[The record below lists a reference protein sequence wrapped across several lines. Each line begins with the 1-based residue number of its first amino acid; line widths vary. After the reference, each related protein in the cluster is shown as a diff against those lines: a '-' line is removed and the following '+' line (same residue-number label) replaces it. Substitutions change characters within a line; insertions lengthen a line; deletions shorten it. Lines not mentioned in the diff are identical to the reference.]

1 MKKGF
6 YIRLAGEG
14 ISKNR
19 KLYFPYILTCICM
32 IMMYYIVSFLSI
44 SKELASIRGGE
55 MLQGL
60 LSMGVFVVAVFAL
73 IFLYY
78 TNSFLIRKRKKE
90 LGLYNILGMG
100 KRNLVRILLWENI
113 LTAVISLVI
122 GIVFGILFSKLAE
135 LLAIKLLD
143 GATGFGVHIEMKP
156 ILMTVG
162 LFLAIFL
169 LIMIRMLVS
178 VYKLRPIEMLRSENV
193 GEKPP
198 KANWLFAFAGAVI
211 LAGAYYLAVKII
223 DPTTAMLVFF
233 LAVVM
238 VIIATYLLFIAG
250 SVALCKLLQ
259 KSKKYYYKTRHFV
272 SLSQMVYR
280 MKRNGAGLASI
291 CILSTMVLVTIS
303 STMCIYADTESSI
316 RNRYPH
322 DITIEWSGKTSLPQ
336 NEDGTD
342 TELKDSVVQRLTP
355 EMTMTYKEAV
365 EKVLESHKVK
375 AENLENYNLYSL
387 STYLTLGQS
396 AIIYRDMASYSNKIT
411 FEGRVQRDVFVTANE
426 LNFPDNSKTLVYGSF
441 NYTSVNEANIP
452 DGIIKGDIN
461 FKKIDTSIDTSTL
474 ILNYIIR
481 FVATAIF
488 VLVVVLFLIFFTP
501 KAIDRAKYN
510 LIERPFATTGIGI
523 LGIALIP
530 FIVVLLMTL
539 SVTLP
544 LAITLAV
551 IYGILV
557 SLAFSFFAIAIA
569 KYLVDKF
576 NLQKKWQLALF
587 TIISALVMYA
597 LTIIPAIGG
606 YAKLFFIVVGF
617 GIVLVSIFSKKFEKT
632 DKKETSKKTEK
643 NSNVETKKV
652 EKSNSTENKKENK
665 SEKKSKT
672 KKDKEENK

>member
-1 MKKGF
+1 MEK
-6 YIRLAGEG
+6 L
-14 ISKNR
+14 KN
-19 KLYFPYILTCICM
+19 KIL
-32 IMMYYIVSFLSI
+32 
-44 SKELASIRGGE
+44 
-55 MLQGL
+55 
-60 LSMGVFVVAVFAL
+60 VFA
-73 IFLYY
+73 FAF
-78 TNSFLIRKRKKE
+78 T
-90 LGLYNILGMG
+90 
-100 KRNLVRILLWENI
+100 
-113 LTAVISLVI
+113 
-122 GIVFGILFSKLAE
+122 ILFSTISMASTTPANNTKGNPEEAVTTSLNTEGKDNQTVLNETNGETSNENASNDNANENTIYASDYFAAGQNVELNKLV
-135 LLAIKLLD
+135 D
-143 GATGFGVHIEMKP
+143 GNSFAMGDTINVTGQINGD
-156 ILMTVG
+156 
-162 LFLAIFL
+162 LFVLGNK
-169 LIMIRMLVS
+169 V
-178 VYKLRPIEMLRSENV
+178 
-193 GEKPP
+193 
-198 KANWLFAFAGAVI
+198 
-211 LAGAYYLAVKII
+211 II
-223 DPTTAMLVFF
+223 DENAIIYNNLFVLAKELV
-233 LAVVM
+233 
-238 VIIATYLLFIAG
+238 I
-250 SVALCKLLQ
+250 
-259 KSKKYYYKTRHFV
+259 
-272 SLSQMVYR
+272 
-280 MKRNGAGLASI
+280 NG
-291 CILSTMVLVTIS
+291 TV
-303 STMCIYADTESSI
+303 
-316 RNRYPH
+316 
-322 DITIEWSGKTSLPQ
+322 
-336 NEDGTD
+336 
-342 TELKDSVVQRLTP
+342 
-355 EMTMTYKEAV
+355 
-365 EKVLESHKVK
+365 
-375 AENLENYNLYSL
+375 YNLYSL
-387 STYLTLGQS
+387 STDLILGQS

-544 LAITLAV
+544 LAMTLAV

-665 SEKKSKT
+665 SQKKSKT

>member
-1 MKKGF
+1 MEK
-6 YIRLAGEG
+6 L
-14 ISKNR
+14 KN
-19 KLYFPYILTCICM
+19 KIL
-32 IMMYYIVSFLSI
+32 
-44 SKELASIRGGE
+44 
-55 MLQGL
+55 
-60 LSMGVFVVAVFAL
+60 VFAFAF
-73 IFLYY
+73 I
-78 TNSFLIRKRKKE
+78 
-90 LGLYNILGMG
+90 
-100 KRNLVRILLWENI
+100 
-113 LTAVISLVI
+113 
-122 GIVFGILFSKLAE
+122 ILFSTISMASTTPANNTKGNPEEAVTTSLNTEGKTNHTASNE
-135 LLAIKLLD
+135 TNGEA
-143 GATGFGVHIEMKP
+143 
-156 ILMTVG
+156 
-162 LFLAIFL
+162 
-169 LIMIRMLVS
+169 S
-178 VYKLRPIEMLRSENV
+178 SENASN
-193 GEKPP
+193 EN
-198 KANWLFAFAGAVI
+198 ANENTIYTSDYFAAGQNVELNKLVDGNSFAMGDTINVTGQINGDLFVLGNKV
-211 LAGAYYLAVKII
+211 II
-223 DPTTAMLVFF
+223 DENAIIYNNLFVLAKELV
-233 LAVVM
+233 
-238 VIIATYLLFIAG
+238 I
-250 SVALCKLLQ
+250 
-259 KSKKYYYKTRHFV
+259 
-272 SLSQMVYR
+272 
-280 MKRNGAGLASI
+280 NG
-291 CILSTMVLVTIS
+291 TV
-303 STMCIYADTESSI
+303 
-316 RNRYPH
+316 
-322 DITIEWSGKTSLPQ
+322 
-336 NEDGTD
+336 
-342 TELKDSVVQRLTP
+342 
-355 EMTMTYKEAV
+355 
-365 EKVLESHKVK
+365 
-375 AENLENYNLYSL
+375 YNLYSL
-387 STYLTLGQS
+387 STDLTLGQS

-481 FVATAIF
+481 FVATVIF
-488 VLVVVLFLIFFTP
+488 VLAVVLFLIFFTP

-544 LAITLAV
+544 LAMTLAV

>member
-1 MKKGF
+1 MEK
-6 YIRLAGEG
+6 L
-14 ISKNR
+14 KN
-19 KLYFPYILTCICM
+19 KIL
-32 IMMYYIVSFLSI
+32 
-44 SKELASIRGGE
+44 
-55 MLQGL
+55 
-60 LSMGVFVVAVFAL
+60 VFAFAF
-73 IFLYY
+73 I
-78 TNSFLIRKRKKE
+78 
-90 LGLYNILGMG
+90 
-100 KRNLVRILLWENI
+100 
-113 LTAVISLVI
+113 
-122 GIVFGILFSKLAE
+122 ILFSTISMASTTPVNNTKGNPEEAVTTSLNAE
-135 LLAIKLLD
+135 GKTNQTASNETN
-143 GATGFGVHIEMKP
+143 GEA
-156 ILMTVG
+156 
-162 LFLAIFL
+162 
-169 LIMIRMLVS
+169 S
-178 VYKLRPIEMLRSENV
+178 SENASN
-193 GEKPP
+193 EN
-198 KANWLFAFAGAVI
+198 ANENTIYTSDYFAAGQNVKLNKLVDGNSFAMGDTINVTGQINGDLFVLGNKV
-211 LAGAYYLAVKII
+211 II
-223 DPTTAMLVFF
+223 DENAIIYNNLFVLAKELV
-233 LAVVM
+233 
-238 VIIATYLLFIAG
+238 I
-250 SVALCKLLQ
+250 
-259 KSKKYYYKTRHFV
+259 
-272 SLSQMVYR
+272 
-280 MKRNGAGLASI
+280 NG
-291 CILSTMVLVTIS
+291 TV
-303 STMCIYADTESSI
+303 
-316 RNRYPH
+316 
-322 DITIEWSGKTSLPQ
+322 
-336 NEDGTD
+336 
-342 TELKDSVVQRLTP
+342 
-355 EMTMTYKEAV
+355 
-365 EKVLESHKVK
+365 
-375 AENLENYNLYSL
+375 YNLYSL
-387 STYLTLGQS
+387 STDLTLGQS

>member
-1 MKKGF
+1 MEK
-6 YIRLAGEG
+6 L
-14 ISKNR
+14 KN
-19 KLYFPYILTCICM
+19 KIL
-32 IMMYYIVSFLSI
+32 
-44 SKELASIRGGE
+44 
-55 MLQGL
+55 
-60 LSMGVFVVAVFAL
+60 VFAFAF
-73 IFLYY
+73 I
-78 TNSFLIRKRKKE
+78 
-90 LGLYNILGMG
+90 
-100 KRNLVRILLWENI
+100 
-113 LTAVISLVI
+113 
-122 GIVFGILFSKLAE
+122 ILFSTISMASTTPANNTKGNPEEAVTTSLNTEGKTNQTASNE
-135 LLAIKLLD
+135 TNGEA
-143 GATGFGVHIEMKP
+143 
-156 ILMTVG
+156 
-162 LFLAIFL
+162 
-169 LIMIRMLVS
+169 S
-178 VYKLRPIEMLRSENV
+178 SENASN
-193 GEKPP
+193 EN
-198 KANWLFAFAGAVI
+198 ANENTIYTSDYFAAGQNVELNKLVDGNSFAMGDTINVTGQINGDLFVLGNKV
-211 LAGAYYLAVKII
+211 II
-223 DPTTAMLVFF
+223 DENAIIYNNLFVLAKELV
-233 LAVVM
+233 
-238 VIIATYLLFIAG
+238 I
-250 SVALCKLLQ
+250 
-259 KSKKYYYKTRHFV
+259 
-272 SLSQMVYR
+272 
-280 MKRNGAGLASI
+280 NG
-291 CILSTMVLVTIS
+291 TV
-303 STMCIYADTESSI
+303 
-316 RNRYPH
+316 
-322 DITIEWSGKTSLPQ
+322 
-336 NEDGTD
+336 
-342 TELKDSVVQRLTP
+342 
-355 EMTMTYKEAV
+355 
-365 EKVLESHKVK
+365 
-375 AENLENYNLYSL
+375 YNLYSL
-387 STYLTLGQS
+387 STDLILGQS

-481 FVATAIF
+481 FVATVIF
-488 VLVVVLFLIFFTP
+488 VLAVVLFLIFFTP

-544 LAITLAV
+544 LAMTLAV

>member
-1 MKKGF
+1 MEK
-6 YIRLAGEG
+6 L
-14 ISKNR
+14 KN
-19 KLYFPYILTCICM
+19 KIL
-32 IMMYYIVSFLSI
+32 
-44 SKELASIRGGE
+44 
-55 MLQGL
+55 
-60 LSMGVFVVAVFAL
+60 VFAFAF
-73 IFLYY
+73 I
-78 TNSFLIRKRKKE
+78 
-90 LGLYNILGMG
+90 
-100 KRNLVRILLWENI
+100 
-113 LTAVISLVI
+113 
-122 GIVFGILFSKLAE
+122 ILFSTISMASTTPANNTKGNPEEAVTTSLNTEGKTNQTASNE
-135 LLAIKLLD
+135 TNGEA
-143 GATGFGVHIEMKP
+143 
-156 ILMTVG
+156 
-162 LFLAIFL
+162 
-169 LIMIRMLVS
+169 S
-178 VYKLRPIEMLRSENV
+178 SENASN
-193 GEKPP
+193 EN
-198 KANWLFAFAGAVI
+198 ANENTIYTSDYFTAGQNVELNKLVDGNSFAMGDTINVTGQINGDLFVLGNKV
-211 LAGAYYLAVKII
+211 II
-223 DPTTAMLVFF
+223 DENAIIYNNLFVLAKELV
-233 LAVVM
+233 
-238 VIIATYLLFIAG
+238 I
-250 SVALCKLLQ
+250 
-259 KSKKYYYKTRHFV
+259 
-272 SLSQMVYR
+272 
-280 MKRNGAGLASI
+280 NG
-291 CILSTMVLVTIS
+291 TV
-303 STMCIYADTESSI
+303 
-316 RNRYPH
+316 
-322 DITIEWSGKTSLPQ
+322 
-336 NEDGTD
+336 
-342 TELKDSVVQRLTP
+342 
-355 EMTMTYKEAV
+355 
-365 EKVLESHKVK
+365 
-375 AENLENYNLYSL
+375 YNLYSL
-387 STYLTLGQS
+387 STDLTLGQS

-544 LAITLAV
+544 LAMTLAV

>member
-1 MKKGF
+1 MEK
-6 YIRLAGEG
+6 L
-14 ISKNR
+14 KN
-19 KLYFPYILTCICM
+19 KIL
-32 IMMYYIVSFLSI
+32 
-44 SKELASIRGGE
+44 
-55 MLQGL
+55 
-60 LSMGVFVVAVFAL
+60 VFAFAF
-73 IFLYY
+73 I
-78 TNSFLIRKRKKE
+78 
-90 LGLYNILGMG
+90 
-100 KRNLVRILLWENI
+100 
-113 LTAVISLVI
+113 
-122 GIVFGILFSKLAE
+122 ILFSTISMASTTPANNTKGNPEEAVTTSLNTEGKTNQTASNE
-135 LLAIKLLD
+135 TNGEA
-143 GATGFGVHIEMKP
+143 
-156 ILMTVG
+156 
-162 LFLAIFL
+162 
-169 LIMIRMLVS
+169 S
-178 VYKLRPIEMLRSENV
+178 SENASN
-193 GEKPP
+193 EN
-198 KANWLFAFAGAVI
+198 ANENTIYTSDYFTAGQNVELNKLVDGNSFAMGDTINVTGQINGDLFVLGNKV
-211 LAGAYYLAVKII
+211 II
-223 DPTTAMLVFF
+223 DENAIIYNNLFVLAKELV
-233 LAVVM
+233 
-238 VIIATYLLFIAG
+238 I
-250 SVALCKLLQ
+250 
-259 KSKKYYYKTRHFV
+259 
-272 SLSQMVYR
+272 
-280 MKRNGAGLASI
+280 NG
-291 CILSTMVLVTIS
+291 TV
-303 STMCIYADTESSI
+303 
-316 RNRYPH
+316 
-322 DITIEWSGKTSLPQ
+322 
-336 NEDGTD
+336 
-342 TELKDSVVQRLTP
+342 
-355 EMTMTYKEAV
+355 
-365 EKVLESHKVK
+365 
-375 AENLENYNLYSL
+375 YNLYSL

-665 SEKKSKT
+665 SDKKSKT

>member
-1 MKKGF
+1 MEK
-6 YIRLAGEG
+6 L
-14 ISKNR
+14 KN
-19 KLYFPYILTCICM
+19 KIL
-32 IMMYYIVSFLSI
+32 
-44 SKELASIRGGE
+44 
-55 MLQGL
+55 
-60 LSMGVFVVAVFAL
+60 VFAFAF
-73 IFLYY
+73 I
-78 TNSFLIRKRKKE
+78 
-90 LGLYNILGMG
+90 
-100 KRNLVRILLWENI
+100 
-113 LTAVISLVI
+113 
-122 GIVFGILFSKLAE
+122 ILFSTISMASTTPANNTKGNPEEAVTTSLNTEGKTNQTASNE
-135 LLAIKLLD
+135 TNGEA
-143 GATGFGVHIEMKP
+143 
-156 ILMTVG
+156 
-162 LFLAIFL
+162 
-169 LIMIRMLVS
+169 S
-178 VYKLRPIEMLRSENV
+178 SENASN
-193 GEKPP
+193 EN
-198 KANWLFAFAGAVI
+198 ANENTIYTSDYFTAGQNVELNKLVDGNSFAMGDTINVTGQINGDLFVLGNKV
-211 LAGAYYLAVKII
+211 II
-223 DPTTAMLVFF
+223 DENAIIYNNLFVLAKELV
-233 LAVVM
+233 
-238 VIIATYLLFIAG
+238 I
-250 SVALCKLLQ
+250 
-259 KSKKYYYKTRHFV
+259 
-272 SLSQMVYR
+272 
-280 MKRNGAGLASI
+280 NG
-291 CILSTMVLVTIS
+291 TV
-303 STMCIYADTESSI
+303 
-316 RNRYPH
+316 
-322 DITIEWSGKTSLPQ
+322 
-336 NEDGTD
+336 
-342 TELKDSVVQRLTP
+342 
-355 EMTMTYKEAV
+355 
-365 EKVLESHKVK
+365 
-375 AENLENYNLYSL
+375 YNLYSL
-387 STYLTLGQS
+387 STDLTLGQS

-544 LAITLAV
+544 LAMTLAV

-672 KKDKEENK
+672 KKNKEENK

>member
-1 MKKGF
+1 MEK
-6 YIRLAGEG
+6 L
-14 ISKNR
+14 KN
-19 KLYFPYILTCICM
+19 KIL
-32 IMMYYIVSFLSI
+32 
-44 SKELASIRGGE
+44 
-55 MLQGL
+55 
-60 LSMGVFVVAVFAL
+60 VFAFAF
-73 IFLYY
+73 I
-78 TNSFLIRKRKKE
+78 
-90 LGLYNILGMG
+90 
-100 KRNLVRILLWENI
+100 
-113 LTAVISLVI
+113 
-122 GIVFGILFSKLAE
+122 ILFSTISMAFTPPANNTKGNTEEAVTTSLNTEGKTNQTVSNETNGEASNENASNENANENTIYTSDYFAAGQNVKLN
-135 LLAIKLLD
+135 KLVD
-143 GATGFGVHIEMKP
+143 GNSFAMGDTINVTGQINGD
-156 ILMTVG
+156 
-162 LFLAIFL
+162 LFVLGNK
-169 LIMIRMLVS
+169 V
-178 VYKLRPIEMLRSENV
+178 
-193 GEKPP
+193 
-198 KANWLFAFAGAVI
+198 
-211 LAGAYYLAVKII
+211 II
-223 DPTTAMLVFF
+223 DENAIIYNNLFVLAKELV
-233 LAVVM
+233 
-238 VIIATYLLFIAG
+238 I
-250 SVALCKLLQ
+250 
-259 KSKKYYYKTRHFV
+259 
-272 SLSQMVYR
+272 
-280 MKRNGAGLASI
+280 NG
-291 CILSTMVLVTIS
+291 TV
-303 STMCIYADTESSI
+303 
-316 RNRYPH
+316 
-322 DITIEWSGKTSLPQ
+322 
-336 NEDGTD
+336 
-342 TELKDSVVQRLTP
+342 
-355 EMTMTYKEAV
+355 
-365 EKVLESHKVK
+365 
-375 AENLENYNLYSL
+375 YNLYSL
-387 STYLTLGQS
+387 STDLTLGQS

-481 FVATAIF
+481 FVATVIF
-488 VLVVVLFLIFFTP
+488 VLAVVLFLIFFTP

-544 LAITLAV
+544 LAMTLAV

>member
-1 MKKGF
+1 MEK
-6 YIRLAGEG
+6 L
-14 ISKNR
+14 KN
-19 KLYFPYILTCICM
+19 KIL
-32 IMMYYIVSFLSI
+32 
-44 SKELASIRGGE
+44 
-55 MLQGL
+55 
-60 LSMGVFVVAVFAL
+60 VFAFAF
-73 IFLYY
+73 I
-78 TNSFLIRKRKKE
+78 
-90 LGLYNILGMG
+90 
-100 KRNLVRILLWENI
+100 
-113 LTAVISLVI
+113 
-122 GIVFGILFSKLAE
+122 ILFSTISMASTTPVNNTKGNPEEAVTTSLNTEGKTNQTASNE
-135 LLAIKLLD
+135 TNGEA
-143 GATGFGVHIEMKP
+143 
-156 ILMTVG
+156 
-162 LFLAIFL
+162 
-169 LIMIRMLVS
+169 S
-178 VYKLRPIEMLRSENV
+178 SENASN
-193 GEKPP
+193 EN
-198 KANWLFAFAGAVI
+198 ANENTIYTSDYFAAGQNVELNKLVDGNSFAMGDTINVTGQINGDLFVLGNKV
-211 LAGAYYLAVKII
+211 II
-223 DPTTAMLVFF
+223 DENAIIYNNLFVLAKELV
-233 LAVVM
+233 
-238 VIIATYLLFIAG
+238 I
-250 SVALCKLLQ
+250 
-259 KSKKYYYKTRHFV
+259 
-272 SLSQMVYR
+272 
-280 MKRNGAGLASI
+280 NG
-291 CILSTMVLVTIS
+291 TV
-303 STMCIYADTESSI
+303 
-316 RNRYPH
+316 
-322 DITIEWSGKTSLPQ
+322 
-336 NEDGTD
+336 
-342 TELKDSVVQRLTP
+342 
-355 EMTMTYKEAV
+355 
-365 EKVLESHKVK
+365 
-375 AENLENYNLYSL
+375 YNLYSL
-387 STYLTLGQS
+387 STDLTLGQS

-481 FVATAIF
+481 FVATVIF
-488 VLVVVLFLIFFTP
+488 VLAVVLFLIFFTP

-544 LAITLAV
+544 LAMTLAV

>member
-1 MKKGF
+1 MEK
-6 YIRLAGEG
+6 L
-14 ISKNR
+14 KN
-19 KLYFPYILTCICM
+19 KIL
-32 IMMYYIVSFLSI
+32 
-44 SKELASIRGGE
+44 
-55 MLQGL
+55 
-60 LSMGVFVVAVFAL
+60 VFAFAF
-73 IFLYY
+73 I
-78 TNSFLIRKRKKE
+78 
-90 LGLYNILGMG
+90 
-100 KRNLVRILLWENI
+100 
-113 LTAVISLVI
+113 
-122 GIVFGILFSKLAE
+122 ILFSTISMASTTPANNTKGNPEEAVTTSLNTEGKTNQTASNE
-135 LLAIKLLD
+135 TNGEA
-143 GATGFGVHIEMKP
+143 
-156 ILMTVG
+156 
-162 LFLAIFL
+162 
-169 LIMIRMLVS
+169 S
-178 VYKLRPIEMLRSENV
+178 SENASN
-193 GEKPP
+193 EN
-198 KANWLFAFAGAVI
+198 ANENTIYTSDYFTAGQNVELNKLVDGNSFAMGDTINVTGQINGDLFVLGNKV
-211 LAGAYYLAVKII
+211 II
-223 DPTTAMLVFF
+223 DENAIIYNNLFVLAKELV
-233 LAVVM
+233 
-238 VIIATYLLFIAG
+238 I
-250 SVALCKLLQ
+250 
-259 KSKKYYYKTRHFV
+259 
-272 SLSQMVYR
+272 
-280 MKRNGAGLASI
+280 NG
-291 CILSTMVLVTIS
+291 TV
-303 STMCIYADTESSI
+303 
-316 RNRYPH
+316 
-322 DITIEWSGKTSLPQ
+322 
-336 NEDGTD
+336 
-342 TELKDSVVQRLTP
+342 
-355 EMTMTYKEAV
+355 
-365 EKVLESHKVK
+365 
-375 AENLENYNLYSL
+375 YNLYSL

-426 LNFPDNSKTLVYGSF
+426 LNFPNNSKTLVYGSF

-452 DGIIKGDIN
+452 DGIIKGDVN

-481 FVATAIF
+481 FVATVIF

-510 LIERPFATTGIGI
+510 LIERPFATTGVGI

-544 LAITLAV
+544 LAMTLAV

>member
-1 MKKGF
+1 MEK
-6 YIRLAGEG
+6 L
-14 ISKNR
+14 KN
-19 KLYFPYILTCICM
+19 KIL
-32 IMMYYIVSFLSI
+32 
-44 SKELASIRGGE
+44 
-55 MLQGL
+55 
-60 LSMGVFVVAVFAL
+60 VFAFAF
-73 IFLYY
+73 I
-78 TNSFLIRKRKKE
+78 
-90 LGLYNILGMG
+90 
-100 KRNLVRILLWENI
+100 
-113 LTAVISLVI
+113 
-122 GIVFGILFSKLAE
+122 ILFSTISMAFTPPANNTKGNTEEAVTTSLNTEGKTNQTASNE
-135 LLAIKLLD
+135 TNGEA
-143 GATGFGVHIEMKP
+143 
-156 ILMTVG
+156 
-162 LFLAIFL
+162 
-169 LIMIRMLVS
+169 S
-178 VYKLRPIEMLRSENV
+178 SENASN
-193 GEKPP
+193 EN
-198 KANWLFAFAGAVI
+198 ANENTIYTSDYFAAGQNVKLNKLVDGNSFAMGDTINVTGQINGDLFVLGNKV
-211 LAGAYYLAVKII
+211 II
-223 DPTTAMLVFF
+223 DENAIIYNNLFVLAKELV
-233 LAVVM
+233 
-238 VIIATYLLFIAG
+238 I
-250 SVALCKLLQ
+250 
-259 KSKKYYYKTRHFV
+259 
-272 SLSQMVYR
+272 
-280 MKRNGAGLASI
+280 NG
-291 CILSTMVLVTIS
+291 TV
-303 STMCIYADTESSI
+303 
-316 RNRYPH
+316 
-322 DITIEWSGKTSLPQ
+322 
-336 NEDGTD
+336 
-342 TELKDSVVQRLTP
+342 
-355 EMTMTYKEAV
+355 
-365 EKVLESHKVK
+365 
-375 AENLENYNLYSL
+375 YNLYSL

-481 FVATAIF
+481 FVATVIF
-488 VLVVVLFLIFFTP
+488 VLAVVLFLIFFTP

-544 LAITLAV
+544 LAMTLAV

>member
-1 MKKGF
+1 MEK
-6 YIRLAGEG
+6 L
-14 ISKNR
+14 KN
-19 KLYFPYILTCICM
+19 KIL
-32 IMMYYIVSFLSI
+32 
-44 SKELASIRGGE
+44 
-55 MLQGL
+55 
-60 LSMGVFVVAVFAL
+60 VFAFAF
-73 IFLYY
+73 I
-78 TNSFLIRKRKKE
+78 
-90 LGLYNILGMG
+90 
-100 KRNLVRILLWENI
+100 
-113 LTAVISLVI
+113 
-122 GIVFGILFSKLAE
+122 ILFSTISMASTTPVNNTKGNPEEAVTTSLNTEGKTNQTASNE
-135 LLAIKLLD
+135 TNGEA
-143 GATGFGVHIEMKP
+143 
-156 ILMTVG
+156 
-162 LFLAIFL
+162 
-169 LIMIRMLVS
+169 S
-178 VYKLRPIEMLRSENV
+178 SENASN
-193 GEKPP
+193 EN
-198 KANWLFAFAGAVI
+198 ANENTIYTSDYFAAGQNVKLNKLVDGNSFAMGDTINVTGQINGDLFVLGNKV
-211 LAGAYYLAVKII
+211 II
-223 DPTTAMLVFF
+223 DENAIIYNNLFVLAKELV
-233 LAVVM
+233 
-238 VIIATYLLFIAG
+238 I
-250 SVALCKLLQ
+250 
-259 KSKKYYYKTRHFV
+259 
-272 SLSQMVYR
+272 
-280 MKRNGAGLASI
+280 NG
-291 CILSTMVLVTIS
+291 TV
-303 STMCIYADTESSI
+303 
-316 RNRYPH
+316 
-322 DITIEWSGKTSLPQ
+322 
-336 NEDGTD
+336 
-342 TELKDSVVQRLTP
+342 
-355 EMTMTYKEAV
+355 
-365 EKVLESHKVK
+365 
-375 AENLENYNLYSL
+375 YNLYSL
-387 STYLTLGQS
+387 STDLTLGQS

-481 FVATAIF
+481 FVATVIF
-488 VLVVVLFLIFFTP
+488 VLAVVLFLIFFTP

-544 LAITLAV
+544 LAMTLAV

>member
-1 MKKGF
+1 MEK
-6 YIRLAGEG
+6 L
-14 ISKNR
+14 KN
-19 KLYFPYILTCICM
+19 KIL
-32 IMMYYIVSFLSI
+32 
-44 SKELASIRGGE
+44 
-55 MLQGL
+55 
-60 LSMGVFVVAVFAL
+60 VFAFAF
-73 IFLYY
+73 I
-78 TNSFLIRKRKKE
+78 
-90 LGLYNILGMG
+90 
-100 KRNLVRILLWENI
+100 
-113 LTAVISLVI
+113 
-122 GIVFGILFSKLAE
+122 ILFSTISMASTTPANNTKGNPEEAVTTSLNTEGKTNQTASNE
-135 LLAIKLLD
+135 TNGEA
-143 GATGFGVHIEMKP
+143 
-156 ILMTVG
+156 
-162 LFLAIFL
+162 
-169 LIMIRMLVS
+169 S
-178 VYKLRPIEMLRSENV
+178 SENASN
-193 GEKPP
+193 EN
-198 KANWLFAFAGAVI
+198 ANENTIYTSDYFTAGQNIELNKLVDGNSFAMGDTINVTGQINGDLFVLGNKV
-211 LAGAYYLAVKII
+211 II
-223 DPTTAMLVFF
+223 DENAIIYNNLFVLAKELV
-233 LAVVM
+233 
-238 VIIATYLLFIAG
+238 I
-250 SVALCKLLQ
+250 
-259 KSKKYYYKTRHFV
+259 
-272 SLSQMVYR
+272 
-280 MKRNGAGLASI
+280 NG
-291 CILSTMVLVTIS
+291 TV
-303 STMCIYADTESSI
+303 
-316 RNRYPH
+316 
-322 DITIEWSGKTSLPQ
+322 
-336 NEDGTD
+336 
-342 TELKDSVVQRLTP
+342 
-355 EMTMTYKEAV
+355 
-365 EKVLESHKVK
+365 
-375 AENLENYNLYSL
+375 YNLYSL

-576 NLQKKWQLALF
+576 NLQKKWQLTLF

>member
-1 MKKGF
+1 MEK
-6 YIRLAGEG
+6 L
-14 ISKNR
+14 KN
-19 KLYFPYILTCICM
+19 KIL
-32 IMMYYIVSFLSI
+32 
-44 SKELASIRGGE
+44 
-55 MLQGL
+55 
-60 LSMGVFVVAVFAL
+60 VFAFAF
-73 IFLYY
+73 I
-78 TNSFLIRKRKKE
+78 
-90 LGLYNILGMG
+90 
-100 KRNLVRILLWENI
+100 
-113 LTAVISLVI
+113 
-122 GIVFGILFSKLAE
+122 ILFSTISMASTPPANNTKGNTEEAVTTSLNTE
-135 LLAIKLLD
+135 GK
-143 GATGFGVHIEMKP
+143 TNQ
-156 ILMTVG
+156 TVSNETNG
-162 LFLAIFL
+162 EA
-169 LIMIRMLVS
+169 S
-178 VYKLRPIEMLRSENV
+178 SENASN
-193 GEKPP
+193 EN
-198 KANWLFAFAGAVI
+198 ANENTIYTSDYFAAGQNVELNKLVDGNSFAMGDTINVTGQINGDLFVLGNKV
-211 LAGAYYLAVKII
+211 II
-223 DPTTAMLVFF
+223 DENAIIYNNLFV
-233 LAVVM
+233 LAKEL
-238 VIIATYLLFIAG
+238 II
-250 SVALCKLLQ
+250 
-259 KSKKYYYKTRHFV
+259 
-272 SLSQMVYR
+272 
-280 MKRNGAGLASI
+280 NG
-291 CILSTMVLVTIS
+291 TV
-303 STMCIYADTESSI
+303 
-316 RNRYPH
+316 
-322 DITIEWSGKTSLPQ
+322 
-336 NEDGTD
+336 
-342 TELKDSVVQRLTP
+342 
-355 EMTMTYKEAV
+355 
-365 EKVLESHKVK
+365 
-375 AENLENYNLYSL
+375 YNLYSL
-387 STYLTLGQS
+387 STDLTLGQS

-411 FEGRVQRDVFVTANE
+411 FEGRVQRDVFVTVNE

-544 LAITLAV
+544 LAMTLAV
-551 IYGILV
+551 IYGVLV

-632 DKKETSKKTEK
+632 DKTEK